1 MLDLKNIRIVYPYI
15 IIHVHV
21 LEKSY

>member
-21 LEKSY
+21 LEKS